1 MSRFSARPLEKNSLP
16 QCNFEKIGGRMN
28 IAVFCSGNG
37 SNFQAIVDAKKKG
50 LFSAEIALMV
60 CDNPDAQAVK
70 RSEKENIPYIAISGK
85 DFSSKEKLE
94 QRIIDELEA
103 KKIGLIC
110 LAGYMRLLSPAF
122 VQRYAGKIIN
132 VHPALLPAF
141 KGADA
146 IGDAYKYGVKVT
158 GVTVHFVTEDV
169 DAGPIILQEAVTI
182 EDGCTRETLAE
193 KIHEVEH
200 KLYPQAIKLFIEN
213 RIKVSGRS
221 VYIKN

>member
-1 MSRFSARPLEKNSLP
+1 
-16 QCNFEKIGGRMN
+16 MN

-103 KKIGLIC
+103 GKIGLIC